1 MQNVDAMIDS
11 ITITLNN
18 MDLDAETKEINA
30 EYMYNLKMQSQII
43 NEKKNGNAKSLHL
56 IAKYGLYDICKNYI
70 IGNDI
75 NVLTTYTNKM
85 PLHYAVEY
93 NQIKIAELLLANGCV
108 VNCIDIDGLSPFD
121 YAVRNRNQDMVNL
134 LLACN
139 SNVCSFDYAVHYKY
153 YEIIKEIFKSHST
166 PYIQL
171 EQGLRV
177 AYNNNDTD
185 AINIISNYIE
195 EEYN

>member
-121 YAVRNRNQDMVNL
+121 YAVINRNQDMVNL

>member
-11 ITITLNN
+11 ITISLNN

-195 EEYN
+195 EECN

>member
-1 MQNVDAMIDS
+1 
-11 ITITLNN
+11 
-18 MDLDAETKEINA
+18 MDLDAETKEINS
-30 EYMYNLKMQSQII
+30 EYMYNLKLQAQII
-43 NEKKNGNAKSLHL
+43 NEKKDANMKSLHL
-56 IAKYGLYDICKNYI
+56 IAKYGFYDICKNYI
-70 IGNDI
+70 IGNNI
-75 NVLTTYTNKM
+75 NILTTYTNKM

-93 NQIKIAELLLANGCV
+93 NQIKIAELLLANDCV

-121 YAVRNRNQDMVNL
+121 YAVRNRNQDMINL

-153 YEIIKEIFKSHST
+153 YEIIKEIFKSHTT

-177 AYNNNDTD
+177 AYNNNDVE

-195 EEYN
+195 EECMLTHLFY